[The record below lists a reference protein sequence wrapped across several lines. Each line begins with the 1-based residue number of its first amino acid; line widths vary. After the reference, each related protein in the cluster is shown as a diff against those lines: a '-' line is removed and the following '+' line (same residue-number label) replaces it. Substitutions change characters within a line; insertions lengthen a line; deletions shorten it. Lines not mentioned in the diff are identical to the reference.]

1 MNATSQFESYNVN
14 FLGCTEITYECSLT
28 VWNVSVLQ
36 FQTIWL
42 NLNQRG
48 YKISSTQML
57 S

>member
-14 FLGCTEITYECSLT
+14 SLGCTEITYECSLT